1 MKGVNLEE
9 ELIKQF
15 GEWGDLE
22 HVRVIHSKNIGF
34 VRYRLRAAAE
44 FAKEAMADSSLGHEE
59 VLTVRWANE
68 DPNPAL
74 KASNQA
80 DNEAK
85 AANAVLNKWG
95 STALWQYT
103 MPTEQSYPDTDPQY
117 AAKLAQF
124 RAESE
129 LARQQLAARM
139 GNAEDIDQAYAVA
152 PTDGA
157 PYDPTQYAAMF
168 AAQHPELNYAPPA
181 DVAPEQEFAAHM
193 GYAAPSAPAA
203 AAAVPAAA
211 PVQQKRP
218 AEETVPTPGA
228 GVSTKNI
235 AALINARVKKAKAEA
250 SAPVPAAAS
259 GSSKTAAT
267 EEKK

>member
-59 VLTVRWANE
+59 VLTVRWAND
-68 DPNPAL
+68 DPNPGL
-74 KASNQA
+74 KAATQA

-85 AANAVLNKWG
+85 GANAVLNKWG

-129 LARQQLAARM
+129 LARQQYAARVT
-139 GNAEDIDQAYAVA
+139 NVEDVDPAYAVA
-152 PTDGA
+152 PAGGA
-157 PYDPTQYAAMF
+157 PYDPTHIAAVF
-168 AAQHPELNYAPPA
+168 AAEHPELTYVPPA
-181 DVAPEQEFAAHM
+181 AQAPEQEFAQQM
-193 GYAAPSAPAA
+193 GYAPPAA
-203 AAAVPAAA
+203 AAQVPAAA
-211 PVQQKRP
+211 QAPAAVQKRP

-235 AALINARVKKAKAEA
+235 AAMINARMKKAKAEPT
-250 SAPVPAAAS
+250 AP
-259 GSSKTAAT
+259 
-267 EEKK
+267 EKK